1 MSEVI
6 RIGFSP
12 CPNDTFLFDALVNGK
27 MDTGNYRFEPVLA
40 DVEELNQMALR
51 GELEVTK
58 LSYHAFM
65 HMTDRYAMLYSGS
78 ALGNNCGPL
87 VIAKPGF
94 EPEQVKNASIAI
106 PGEHTTAN
114 FLLDFSFP
122 EANNR
127 VPMIFNAIENAV
139 LNEEV
144 DCGVIIHENRFTY
157 AEKGLI
163 KVRDLGEQWESETG
177 LPIPLGGI
185 AVRRDILSDLQWK
198 INDWISESTQRALD
212 HPNDAEDYV
221 SCHAQEMDREVMY
234 SHIRLYVNHY
244 TVNLGENGIA
254 AVKHMQQ
261 HLIQM
266 GRIPANE
273 REIFISK

>member
-27 MDTGNYRFEPVLA
+27 MNTENYRFEPVLA
-40 DVEELNQMALR
+40 DVEELNQMAMR

-65 HMTDRYAMLYSGS
+65 HMSDRYAMLYSGS

-87 VIAKPGF
+87 LIAR
-94 EPEQVKNASIAI
+94 PEYDLKNIANSTIAI
-106 PGEHTTAN
+106 PGEMTTAN
-114 FLLDFSFP
+114 FLLNYSYP
-122 EANNR
+122 EAKKR
-127 VPMIFNAIENAV
+127 DPMIFSAIENAV
-139 LNEEV
+139 LEQQV

-157 AEKGLI
+157 ADKGLMKI
-163 KVRDLGEQWESETG
+163 RDLGEYWEQQTG

-185 AVRRDILSDLQWK
+185 AVRRDVLLDLQWK
-198 INDWISESTQRALD
+198 INDWISESTRRALD
-212 HPNDAEDYV
+212 NPDDAKDYV

-234 SHIRLYVNHY
+234 SHIRLYVNDY
-244 TVNLGENGIA
+244 TVNLGESGVA

-261 HLIQM
+261 HLIQS
-266 GRIPANE
+266 GSIPANE
-273 REIFISK
+273 REIFITK